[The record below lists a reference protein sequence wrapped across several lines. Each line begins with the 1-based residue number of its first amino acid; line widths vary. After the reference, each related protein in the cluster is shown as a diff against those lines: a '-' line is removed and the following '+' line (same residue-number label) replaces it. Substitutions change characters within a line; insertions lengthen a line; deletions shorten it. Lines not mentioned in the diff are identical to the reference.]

1 MLLTMLTKWVSLTAH
16 NKMKLTLT
24 FKSPDAIS
32 EALLYAGIPQR
43 TKPDEYDDLYGE
55 LAEWIR
61 YGEYLDVEYD
71 TETKQMTVL
80 KK

>member
-1 MLLTMLTKWVSLTAH
+1 
-16 NKMKLTLT
+16 MKIQLT
-24 FKSPDAIS
+24 FKSPDTVGDAITD
-32 EALLYAGIPQR
+32 AGVSR
-43 TKPDEYDDLYGE
+43 RKNPDEYDALYEE

-71 TETKQMTVL
+71 TDTKQMVIL